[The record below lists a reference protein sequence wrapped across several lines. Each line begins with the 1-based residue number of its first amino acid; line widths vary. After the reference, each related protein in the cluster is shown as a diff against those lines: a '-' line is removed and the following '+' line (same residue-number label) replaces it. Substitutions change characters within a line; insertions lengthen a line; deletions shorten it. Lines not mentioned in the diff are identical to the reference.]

1 MWGCAMIDVGI
12 LCVREQPEGLTA
24 IRALLTEDRYRILV
38 SETCPDEVPQLRKAL
53 RLWADVQNLALV
65 LTVGGIGVGIRDR
78 MADATAELLERPVP
92 GLAELARL
100 ATMQRNRV
108 GALSRGTA
116 GVRGR
121 TLIVNLPAEFT
132 GTALEAILPILP
144 TAVDTIRADNDKLSV
159 A

>member
-1 MWGCAMIDVGI
+1 M
-12 LCVREQPEGLTA
+12 
-24 IRALLTEDRYRILV
+24 
-38 SETCPDEVPQLRKAL
+38 
-53 RLWADVQNLALV
+53 
-65 LTVGGIGVGIRDR
+65 
-78 MADATAELLERPVP
+78 P

-121 TLIVNLPAEFT
+121 TLIVNLPAEFI